1 MSFELERSFLLGRTM
16 GDAVSVERE
25 EVISGLIVHGFKYAP
40 LAVRKDRSFA
50 AFYALRS
57 DLLTKN
63 ADGVAETVVVRV
75 TNRIIEEEKRGH

>member
-1 MSFELERSFLLGRTM
+1 MSFDLERSFLLGRTM
-16 GDAVSVERE
+16 GDAVSIERE

-63 ADGVAETVVVRV
+63 ADGVPVKIALRV
-75 TNRIIEEEKRGH
+75 TNRIIEDEKRDH